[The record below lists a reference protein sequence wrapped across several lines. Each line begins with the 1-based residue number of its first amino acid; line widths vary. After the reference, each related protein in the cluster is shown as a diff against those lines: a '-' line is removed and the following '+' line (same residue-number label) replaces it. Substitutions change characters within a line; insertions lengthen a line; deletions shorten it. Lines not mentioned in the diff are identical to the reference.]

1 MGYTRE
7 ELPVHTKSTSLFNHL
22 ETMPGDPIFGL
33 MSLYAKDP
41 AEEKASL
48 TIGVYR
54 DEEGKPWVLPT
65 VKKVE
70 KMIAEDV
77 ATNHEYLPMEG
88 LHAFVESARDLL
100 FGNPDAKL
108 TSRIGSLQ
116 TISGTGAVH
125 LGARFL
131 ND

>member
-41 AEEKASL
+41 AEKKASL

-65 VKKVE
+65 VKKVRLVLFFCLLVS
-70 KMIAEDV
+70 I
-77 ATNHEYLPMEG
+77 G
-88 LHAFVESARDLL
+88 FFFFGFVFSICL
-100 FGNPDAKL
+100 FEL
-108 TSRIGSLQ
+108 RLWYW
-116 TISGTGAVH
+116 
-125 LGARFL
+125 
-131 ND
+131 

>member
-7 ELPVHTKSTSLFNHL
+7 ELPIHTKSTSLFNHL

-41 AEEKASL
+41 AEKKASL

-65 VKKVE
+65 VKKVR
-70 KMIAEDV
+70 ICLFLIV
-77 ATNHEYLPMEG
+77 
-88 LHAFVESARDLL
+88 LL
-100 FGNPDAKL
+100 FCSFYIF
-108 TSRIGSLQ
+108 SRFVFISLSFGC
-116 TISGTGAVH
+116 IS
-125 LGARFL
+125 LSLDIFKEERRK
-131 ND
+131 